1 MVSEAGVWWVA
12 HDQVDLSFFQKFDTA
27 DRSAVGDFDPD
38 IRVRLVEPAEI
49 FDQEITA
56 DRVTGTDTELSF
68 EHVVAREQGF
78 PFIKHQKG
86 GLDVLQ
92 KKFSFRREEDFF
104 CNFCNFFYNPAADVC
119 STARVNFQ
127 FALM

>member
-1 MVSEAGVWWVA
+1 M
-12 HDQVDLSFFQKFDTA
+12 
-27 DRSAVGDFDPD
+27 
-38 IRVRLVEPAEI
+38 EPAEI

-104 CNFCNFFYNPAADVC
+104 CTADKERVAEFFFQGLDRLADGRLRDKKLAGC
-119 STARVNFQ
+119 
-127 FALM
+127 L